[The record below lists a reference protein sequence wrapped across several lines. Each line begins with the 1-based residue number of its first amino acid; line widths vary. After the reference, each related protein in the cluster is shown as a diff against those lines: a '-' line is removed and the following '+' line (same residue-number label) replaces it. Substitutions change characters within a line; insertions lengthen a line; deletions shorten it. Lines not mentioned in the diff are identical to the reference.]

1 MFGKTPHT
9 ASIFTCDFTLLAARL
24 RFNPVIPL
32 TALAIGKDAA
42 GRCAWAARESHLGWE
57 GGVREEPPTW
67 GKLLANLV
75 NQCGIVW
82 ELEFYFNIF
91 FVSFLYSV
99 IAVMLV
105 PWMNPEASIQLRKVT
120 LWAIPE
126 WTVYIGEVVGNHVL
140 DPVGGYSNTSRF
152 GSTVLSP
159 TCLGMI
165 IHQAP
170 PVRQRW
176 QWCGPGWRRV
186 STQWRPLICLRIQDL
201 SQ

>member
-91 FVSFLYSV
+91 FVFSYSCHVGAVNESRGLYPASKDHIVGYPRMDCIHWRSSREPRVGSCWRILKHFPVRIYCTFPNLPWDDYPSGSTSSPAMAMVWARQEKSFYSV
-99 IAVMLV
+99 
-105 PWMNPEASIQLRKVT
+105 KV
-120 LWAIPE
+120 
-126 WTVYIGEVVGNHVL
+126 
-140 DPVGGYSNTSRF
+140 
-152 GSTVLSP
+152 
-159 TCLGMI
+159 
-165 IHQAP
+165 
-170 PVRQRW
+170 
-176 QWCGPGWRRV
+176 
-186 STQWRPLICLRIQDL
+186 
-201 SQ
+201 